1 MITDGLTNLFKL
13 CLFLVLLI
21 TTPIETFGNQDGIP
35 KSQIDSIQKL
45 IHQYIMNNPEVI
57 VNSLQ
62 KMQEKEKK
70 RKSLKAKNNIKK
82 LKNELFYDPNSPVL
96 GNKNG
101 DVTIVEFFDYRCG
114 YCKRVLPTL
123 LKAINSDPN
132 VRLVLKEYPILGP
145 ESVLAS
151 KIALAI
157 WLIDKKKYSI
167 FHNSLMRVK
176 GNSSRQMLFDLGE
189 SIGIKASILEKK
201 LASDQ
206 VNSMIRKNYELAQA
220 MNISGTPA
228 FIVGEEI
235 VPGAIDFDILKK
247 LIKKARKQ

>member
-82 LKNELFYDPNSPVL
+82 
-96 GNKNG
+96 
-101 DVTIVEFFDYRCG
+101 
-114 YCKRVLPTL
+114 
-123 LKAINSDPN
+123 SD
-132 VRLVLKEYPILGP
+132 
-145 ESVLAS
+145 
-151 KIALAI
+151 
-157 WLIDKKKYSI
+157 
-167 FHNSLMRVK
+167 F
-176 GNSSRQMLFDLGE
+176 
-189 SIGIKASILEKK
+189 
-201 LASDQ
+201 
-206 VNSMIRKNYELAQA
+206 
-220 MNISGTPA
+220 
-228 FIVGEEI
+228 
-235 VPGAIDFDILKK
+235 
-247 LIKKARKQ
+247 